1 MNYTI
6 LTKLLYVGFCFEKGR
21 VYTNYWKPWY
31 KKKLKA
37 QVEIWRK
44 LICIIDKSNLG
55 EEDFMIIEELN
66 KMCSAYGF
74 KHYDMYTS
82 YMGCSNYNSTLISPF
97 STRQKEIIKFI
108 MVLLEDLHRVIKE
121 YNRKKDA
128 YLLLRTLHNL
138 PMALF
143 GEDDLINKSH
153 RTLGCDDAINYAFN
167 NMSDEMKIKYKQ
179 YHNK

>member
-1 MNYTI
+1 
-6 LTKLLYVGFCFEKGR
+6 
-21 VYTNYWKPWY
+21 
-31 KKKLKA
+31 
-37 QVEIWRK
+37 
-44 LICIIDKSNLG
+44 
-55 EEDFMIIEELN
+55 
-66 KMCSAYGF
+66 
-74 KHYDMYTS
+74 
-82 YMGCSNYNSTLISPF
+82 
-97 STRQKEIIKFI
+97 